1 MKIDAQQTM
10 MIRLKSLKKK
20 VENDYCYHGLYRS
33 LEKNYVVR
41 HDIMLCVRESF
52 HAADIISH
60 VHNILSR
67 VHDIIS
73 CVQNIISSACD
84 IISL

>member
-41 HDIMLCVRESF
+41 RDIMLCV
-52 HAADIISH
+52 
-60 VHNILSR
+60 
-67 VHDIIS
+67 
-73 CVQNIISSACD
+73 
-84 IISL
+84 